1 MTLLQALT
9 FLYAIHA
16 SPATTDALANAAKD
30 HRADLALIGAIALK
44 ESRCGTAGTI
54 LTGAHLRL
62 PQSACANDP
71 AHLARVRSAR
81 RAHRRPPL
89 CLNRAPEAQAAFAA
103 RLFGG
108 VPRRHWPRMLA
119 GWRCGPNAACQAT
132 TGARHA
138 REVMAT
144 RDALWRAMR
153 RGL

>member
-44 ESRCGTAGTI
+44 ESRWGTAGTS

-71 AHLARVRSAR
+71 AHLARARAAR
-81 RAHRRPPL
+81 RAHRRMPL
-89 CLNRAPEAQAAFAA
+89 CLNRAPEAQAAYTA

-119 GWRCGPNAACQAT
+119 GYVCGPNAACQAT
-132 TGARHA
+132 TGARYA
-138 REVMAT
+138 REVLAE
-144 RDALWRAMR
+144 RDRIRAALR
-153 RGL
+153 RGM